1 MKLPLHWKIFI
12 GLALGACLGL
22 LARAF
27 LEPGTVEW
35 AAVRVAQ
42 PIGQIFIRLIFMA
55 VVPLVVSALILGTAE
70 IGDAGKVGRIG
81 FKTLVFTL
89 LFSTLAVLIGVA
101 GVRLVKP
108 GEGLS
113 SEGREQLMRTLQGGS
128 GVAAPVENA
137 RKAKGFTQALV
148 ELIPR
153 NPLAS
158 AVEALEGGL
167 LPLMVFSLMVGLA
180 MSALEEERT
189 RALKEFL
196 ASLSAVMLK
205 VIGFAMTLAP
215 LGVAGLLFSVTATV
229 GAEALALLMKYFFLV
244 LAALALHALVVYS
257 AAVYAFARRSPLGFF
272 RDISGV
278 MLTAF
283 ATSSSSAT
291 LPVSLKA
298 AQEELRIPRPIANF
312 VLTLGA
318 TANQNGTALYEGV
331 TVLFLAQFFGV
342 SLTLSQQFTVVLWSV
357 MAGVGTAGVPGGSLP
372 LIVIVLQ
379 TIGVPGEAIGIIL
392 GVDRI
397 LDMSRTVVN
406 VAGDLV
412 IAACVAGPESREAA
426 RF

>member
-1 MKLPLHWKIFI
+1 
-12 GLALGACLGL
+12 
-22 LARAF
+22 
-27 LEPGTVEW
+27 
-35 AAVRVAQ
+35 
-42 PIGQIFIRLIFMA
+42 
-55 VVPLVVSALILGTAE
+55 
-70 IGDAGKVGRIG
+70 
-81 FKTLVFTL
+81 
-89 LFSTLAVLIGVA
+89 
-101 GVRLVKP
+101 
-108 GEGLS
+108 
-113 SEGREQLMRTLQGGS
+113 
-128 GVAAPVENA
+128 
-137 RKAKGFTQALV
+137 
-148 ELIPR
+148 
-153 NPLAS
+153 
-158 AVEALEGGL
+158 
-167 LPLMVFSLMVGLA
+167 MVFSLMVGLA
-180 MSALEEERT
+180 MSALEEERS
-189 RALKEFL
+189 RALRELL
-196 ASLSAVMLK
+196 ASISAVMLK

-312 VLTLGA
+312 VLTIGA

-342 SLTLSQQFTVVLWSV
+342 ALTLSQQFTVVLWSV

-379 TIGVPGEAIGIIL
+379 SIGIPGEAIGIIL

-406 VAGDLV
+406 VAGDLA